1 MKRMIFLCLMLLPI
15 VSQAAIYKCVDDR
28 GVASFS
34 QRPCPA
40 KKVIGNTDAHKLH
53 KELGK
58 LTDAGQNLVTSI
70 SGDMKSIIA
79 CQDSKKTFDQNR
91 KALQSRIDELTDEHK
106 ALKKAHS
113 VLEFCGVCKARGL
126 SQCRA
131 ARTYLNEAQNT
142 LIKSVDQANPK
153 GWAHR

>member
-1 MKRMIFLCLMLLPI
+1 MRGMIFLCLMCLP
-15 VSQAAIYKCVDDR
+15 VFSQAAIYKCVDDR

-40 KKVIGNTDAHKLH
+40 KKVLGDTDAHKLH
-53 KELGK
+53 KELGV
-58 LTDAGQNLVTSI
+58 LVDEGQGIVTSI

-79 CQDSKKTFDQNR
+79 CQDSKDAFR
-91 KALQSRIDELTDEHK
+91 QSRKMLQPRIDGLGDEHK
-106 ALKKAHS
+106 ALKKAYAA
-113 VLEFCGVCKARGL
+113 LEFCGVCKARGL

-131 ARTYLNEAQNT
+131 ARTYLNEAQNSLVT
-142 LIKSVDQANPK
+142 SVDQANPK